1 MNRSYVGLT
10 ENDYISLGWSDG
22 YADLRCDH
30 HEIITQ
36 LHDKISEEELKNIV
50 DYYLQGYELGHFMS
64 EEAEFIYDEDG
75 NLKDDYDFST
85 VTNKEYADYLV
96 RSHKLK

>member
-1 MNRSYVGLT
+1 
-10 ENDYISLGWSDG
+10 
-22 YADLRCDH
+22 
-30 HEIITQ
+30 
-36 LHDKISEEELKNIV
+36 
-50 DYYLQGYELGHFMS
+50 MS